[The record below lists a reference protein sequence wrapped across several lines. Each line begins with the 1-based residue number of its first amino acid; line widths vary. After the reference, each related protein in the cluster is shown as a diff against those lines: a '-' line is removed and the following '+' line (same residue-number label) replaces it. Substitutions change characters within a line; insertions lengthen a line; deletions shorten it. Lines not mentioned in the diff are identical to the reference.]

1 MGKKMLF
8 IFNPR
13 SGKGSIKNR
22 LMDILDIFVKGGYEI
37 TVHPTQ
43 AYMDGLKV
51 TKRKAGDYDIVV
63 ASGGDGTL
71 DEVVTGMLIGGHQI
85 RIGQE
90 APMILQTVC
99 TYPKICC
106 RRQQI
111 LWKECRMLLT

>member
-22 LMDILDIFVKGGYEI
+22 LADILDIFVKGGYEV

-43 AYMDGLKV
+43 AYMDGLKE
-51 TKRKAGDYDIVV
+51 TKKRAGAYDLVV

-71 DEVVTGMLIGGHQI
+71 DEVVTGMLMEIGRAH
-85 RIGQE
+85 
-90 APMILQTVC
+90 V
-99 TYPKICC
+99 
-106 RRQQI
+106 
-111 LWKECRMLLT
+111 